1 LSGGRR
7 KFQPQEYIEY
17 FEDWNL
23 SPAVGGMCHLTP
35 RLAKRGRFTKVSI
48 LLMYCQL
55 GRGVQK
61 GYEIFPRLS
70 RRVNNM
76 AVFRCFQDVTWSV
89 FQQPRQKD

>member
-1 LSGGRR
+1 
-7 KFQPQEYIEY
+7 
-17 FEDWNL
+17 
-23 SPAVGGMCHLTP
+23 
-35 RLAKRGRFTKVSI
+35 
-48 LLMYCQL
+48 MYCQL

-76 AVFRCFQDVTWSV
+76 AVFRCFQDVTWNV